1 MAITIIKISPGR
13 KRKFLPARQRL
24 PPFEKG
30 MPSGQ
35 AQRDPLGVKRH
46 K

>member
-24 PPFEKG
+24 PSFEEG
-30 MPSGQ
+30 LPSGQ